1 MASLWGVLTELGVIA
16 WVMIMIIAVVAVE
29 GIVVIV
35 KMWIKHRERM
45 AMIEKGMDPGPVQDA
60 YGKDKVE

>member
-1 MASLWGVLTELGVIA
+1 MASLWVTLTQLGTIA
-16 WVMIMIIAVVAVE
+16 WAMIMIVGVVAVH

-45 AMIEKGMDPGPVQDA
+45 AMIEKGIDPGAVEEA
-60 YGKDKVE
+60 YKKDEV